1 VAVECVV
8 RAVHRGGMHF
18 TGVVGAHTVEM
29 DYPLDPG
36 VAGDGPR
43 PMEMLLA
50 SLAACAGGSVVA
62 LLRRGGHQ
70 FDGLT
75 VTARGHRRSEHPTV
89 FTEIAVEFAFRGTVD
104 QAAVDRAISQAET
117 RVCPVWTMLK
127 ASTPVRTTVQIG
139 ADVPEGM
146 LPTPPKPEPPPP
158 RKRTLADVMGAFG
171 FFLAIIAIVV
181 GLVQIFRSVGRL
193 FR

>member
-1 VAVECVV
+1 VVVECIA

-18 TGVVGAHTVEM
+18 SGVVGNHAFEM

-36 VAGDGPR
+36 LSGQGPK

-50 SLAACAGGSVVA
+50 SLASCAGGSVVA

-70 FDGLT
+70 FEGLT
-75 VTARGHRRSEHPTV
+75 VTARGQRRSEHPTV
-89 FTEIAVEFAFRGTVD
+89 FTEIALEFAFRGSLD
-104 QAAVDRAISQAET
+104 AAAVDRAIAQAET

-127 ASTPVRTTVQIG
+127 ASTPITTSVQIG
-139 ADVPEGM
+139 ADTPADV
-146 LPTPPKPEPPPP
+146 LPTTSEPQAPP
-158 RKRTLADVMGAFG
+158 RRRTLADVMGAFG

-181 GLVQIFRSVGRL
+181 GLVQIARWVGRL
-193 FR
+193 FQ